1 MTRFRYAVNLRWSR
15 EDDGYIA
22 TIPELPGLS
31 AFGENAGVATREVE
45 QAAEAFVGAMSESG
59 SPVPSPLG
67 MPSFSGQFRVRIPVS
82 MHETLVVRAAYEGVS
97 LNTLIV
103 SLLAE
108 GLGINGERFLRK
120 TGTPLPDRDFP
131 GVPR

>member
-1 MTRFRYAVNLRWSR
+1 MRFRYAVNLIWSR

-31 AFGENAGVATREVE
+31 AFGGTAGIATREME
-45 QAAEAFVGAMSESG
+45 RAAEAFVDAMSESG
-59 SPVPSPLG
+59 SPVPSPLE
-67 MPSFSGQFRVRIPVS
+67 MPSFSGQFRVRLPVS
-82 MHETLVVRAAYEGVS
+82 MHKSLVVRAGYEGVS

-120 TGTPLPDRDFP
+120 TGPSLPDRDFP